1 MYTSH
6 LRSKGAA
13 SACIT
18 YCTGSGYVIHT
29 NATIESNHKNAII
42 LDNNFAYYCLEK
54 YMGRAADTD
63 IFDYST
69 AILHTF
75 EMNCLVRCLL
85 SPLKTQ
91 DTNRGIFSSGLA
103 YCQNSLDK
111 ADRLL
116 FDEQWP
122 L

>member
-1 MYTSH
+1 
-6 LRSKGAA
+6 
-13 SACIT
+13 
-18 YCTGSGYVIHT
+18 
-29 NATIESNHKNAII
+29 
-42 LDNNFAYYCLEK
+42 
-54 YMGRAADTD
+54 
-63 IFDYST
+63 
-69 AILHTF
+69 
-75 EMNCLVRCLL
+75 MNYLVRCLL
-85 SPLKTQ
+85 PLFKTR